1 MTPPPE
7 SAADH
12 VHQLIRRAQD
22 LLRARDPAGA
32 RRAADAALA
41 SDGAA
46 DVVAR
51 NALGSVLYE
60 LGDLDAARGL
70 FQGVLAENPHYGD
83 ALNNLGNILAREGK
97 PRPAL
102 EFYERALAAS
112 PDNADYLANLG
123 GVRQA
128 LGDVAGALACFEH
141 ALAADPAHADAR
153 WNRGLAR
160 LLRGDLASGFA
171 DYETR
176 WRLPEFTARKL
187 GAPQWSG
194 EEVRGRAI
202 LVHSEQ
208 GYGDTIQMV
217 RFAKVLAARGAS
229 VLVETQ
235 ATLAPLL
242 RGVGGVSQV
251 IVHGESLPRFDLHI
265 PMMSLP
271 AACGIAA
278 LADIPA
284 EHGYIAAPAG
294 PAVPLPPRDGDEFR
308 VGLVWAGRATH
319 QNDRNRSLGAAR
331 LAPLAALAQVKLFSL
346 QIGARADDLAHLPGI
361 VDLAPRLTDFGV
373 TAQILDQLDL
383 VISVDTAV
391 AHLAGAMG
399 REAWVMLPFAP
410 DWRWL
415 LGRDR
420 SPWYPSLRLYR
431 QPKIGDW
438 KDVVEAVA
446 ADLAARARVV

>member
-7 SAADH
+7 PAADH
-12 VHQLIRRAQD
+12 VHQLVRRAQD

-32 RRAADAALA
+32 RRAVDAALA
-41 SDGAA
+41 LDAG
-46 DVVAR
+46 DIVAR

-70 FQGVLAENPHYGD
+70 FQGVLAENPHYAD

-102 EFYERALAAS
+102 EFYERALAAR

-128 LGDVAGALACFEH
+128 LGDVTGALACFEH

-160 LLRGDLASGFA
+160 LLSGDLAGGFA

-187 GAPQWSG
+187 EAPQWSG
-194 EEVRGRAI
+194 EDMRGRTI

-208 GYGDTIQMV
+208 GYGDTIQMA

-242 RGVGGVSQV
+242 RDVGGVAQV
-251 IVHGESLPRFDLHI
+251 IVHGETLPRFDLHI

-271 AACGIAA
+271 AACGVAT

-294 PAVPLPPRDGDEFR
+294 PAVPLPPRGGDERR

-319 QNDRNRSLGAAR
+319 QNDRNRSLDAAR
-331 LAPLAALAQVKLFSL
+331 LAPLAALAKVKLFSL
-346 QIGARADDLAHLPGI
+346 QIGARAGDLAHLPGI

-373 TAQILDQLDL
+373 TAHILDQLDL

-399 REAWVMLPFAP
+399 KEAWVMLPFAP

-438 KDVVEAVA
+438 EHVVETVA
-446 ADLAARARVV
+446 ADLAARSAV